1 MMKRKVLSG
10 LPGSIMGFKNQI
22 NTFLKISDSP
32 FDKSYFF
39 NLGLFINASNLD
51 KYIFKHKTNQLEGLL
66 RRRLHFG
73 NQACRFSKS

>member
-1 MMKRKVLSG
+1 MIKRKVLSG

-32 FDKSYFF
+32 LINRIFF
-39 NLGLFINASNLD
+39 NLGLFINAANLD

-73 NQACRFSKS
+73 NQVCRFPE